1 MKKTLFTLFLFFLTI
16 SNIGAHTSHYKGIKV
31 INMDVFRNGKLIGY
45 SNYFFTHG
53 ENTLE
58 VKNYTK
64 FKVKL
69 FDIVIFSISGEALEK
84 YKYDKLVSYNSTT
97 FQNDKEKYVR
107 LKYDKSN
114 NNFII
119 DGSSFKGKAS
129 TDAIIGN
136 WWNHKILKVDKQ
148 ISPISGSVK
157 KQLVKFIGKENIKLN
172 KKDYILDRYKL
183 VSKNNNLPDNKKLD
197 FDIWVNPKNNLIYK
211 VSYNRAGKWEY
222 RLKDFEIN

>member
-183 VSKNNNLPDNKKLD
+183 VSKNNNLPDDKKLD
-197 FDIWVNPKNNLIYK
+197 FDIWVNPKNNLIYR